1 MTVSESL
8 RVKVRALLLHPTTDG
23 LDRAL
28 HQILLIR
35 DGLKGE
41 VCSPAEARTIRQELM
56 GIGLL
61 ARQVRRLYGAMLA
74 ASSKRDDA
82 AANYTPTGRFVT
94 ATCESH
100 PGISQVIHG

>member
-1 MTVSESL
+1 MSVSESL
-8 RVKVRALLLHPTTDG
+8 RVKVRALLLRPSHDA

-28 HQILLIR
+28 HQLLSIR
-35 DGLKGE
+35 DGVKGE

-56 GIGLL
+56 GIGQL
-61 ARQVRRLYGAMLA
+61 ARQVQQLYGAMLA

-94 ATCESH
+94 AACEAH
-100 PGISQVIHG
+100 RGIPQVIHG

>member
-8 RVKVRALLLHPTTDG
+8 RAKVRALLLHPTADG

-28 HQILLIR
+28 HQLLSIR
-35 DGLKGE
+35 DGVKGE

-56 GIGLL
+56 RIGLL
-61 ARQVRRLYGAMLA
+61 ARQVQQLYAAMLDV
-74 ASSKRDDA
+74 SSKKDDA

-94 ATCESH
+94 AACELH
-100 PGISQVIHG
+100 PAIPQVIHG